1 MILRGA
7 YLSITSRA
15 RGIGTNR
22 SFGRFACDLSAGKK
36 IPQVQRCPQPRAGI
50 TTASGDRR
58 IIAPYPN
65 SLYAAGAVTDSR
77 PVDAGI
83 RPLQRF
89 LSVRSGRDGREPA
102 SAGKAPL
109 DVHVTHVDASSN
121 KASAEADEGEPASD
135 SSRSTVPEE
144 GGETIGKRVG
154 NEQEPVTVR
163 FLDVPGSEETREEK
177 MTVVFTCTVSWSDIY

>member
-7 YLSITSRA
+7 YLPITSRP
-15 RGIGTNR
+15 RGIGTAR
-22 SFGRFACDLSAGKK
+22 LFGRFACDLSMGKK

-58 IIAPYPN
+58 ILAPSPN
-65 SLYAAGAVTDSR
+65 SVNAVVGVNDSR
-77 PVDAGI
+77 LVGAGS

-89 LSVRSGRDGREPA
+89 LSVRSGRDDREPA
-102 SAGKAPL
+102 STDKAPF
-109 DVHVTHVDASSN
+109 DVHVTHVDASSD
-121 KASAEADEGEPASD
+121 KASAQADVGEPARD
-135 SSRSTVPEE
+135 SSRSTVPGE
-144 GGETIGKRVG
+144 GGKMVDKRDG

-177 MTVVFTCTVSWSDIY
+177 MTVVFTCTVS